1 MQHSQFRRLSVRRGW
16 WHFEPRL
23 VERQFYSLLETK
35 FGRVAQPRQF
45 VGRAFGLD
53 IFAPGYDNASI
64 GGILLCGLGGGA
76 GLQLARWALAKTRK
90 DDDQK

>member
-1 MQHSQFRRLSVRRGW
+1 MNPLLKQG
-16 WHFEPRL
+16 L
-23 VERQFYSLLETK
+23 VDALGFVGGALA
-35 FGRVAQPRQF
+35 GMF

-90 DDDQK
+90 DDNQK

>member
-1 MQHSQFRRLSVRRGW
+1 MN
-16 WHFEPRL
+16 P
-23 VERQFYSLLETK
+23 LLKQGITDALG
-35 FGRVAQPRQF
+35 FVGGALAGLF

-76 GLQLARWALAKTRK
+76 GLQLARWALAKTQK
-90 DDDQK
+90 NDDQK

>member
-1 MQHSQFRRLSVRRGW
+1 MN
-16 WHFEPRL
+16 P
-23 VERQFYSLLETK
+23 LLK
-35 FGRVAQPRQF
+35 QGIVDALGF
-45 VGRAFGLD
+45 VGGALAG